1 MKRISN
7 VGESPLFRDDGP
19 LGARIFRRVRGIT
32 LEIIAFVL
40 VTVLLPVLLF
50 GAALVDLVLWLK
62 RRKPWVGVR
71 LTAFLWWFL
80 FGEMRALLAI
90 LGIWIVTGAWFGVG
104 SKRRRVLL
112 YRLRVHWCNSHL
124 SGIRVLFG
132 LRFEIEGLDE
142 AAPGPVMI
150 MLRHASIIDNM
161 LPDSIVSRTHGIG
174 LRYVIK
180 RELQMI
186 PTIDIGGR
194 WVPTNFVRRGSGDAE
209 AEIEPAAPADR
220 GPGRRRGHP
229 DLPRG
234 DAVHPGQARSARRR
248 SSASAS
254 PRSREFADRLEH
266 LLPPRLGGP
275 LALLDEAPDVDVVF
289 CGHVGFDGFQYISDV
304 WAGELVGSV
313 IGVKFWRVPA
323 AEIPTDEAG
332 RAEWLYRN
340 WLEMDDWIAS
350 KIERSEAEQGRFD
363 SERAGAGRRGHMNR
377 ESPIPLSRRRCPPG
391 PGGPGTPDPSPPCAR
406 VPIPAPSP
414 RSPTPS
420 LRSSR
425 RWSRRAPCRPRPTPA
440 RSRPQR
446 LGSRRG
452 RIRGDRGARPNRSR
466 SSRPMRPSAAWSSGP
481 S

>member
-1 MKRISN
+1 LRAEAGGQGRRHRQSHSHEYGRAVKRISN

-19 LGARIFRRVRGIT
+19 LGARVFRRVRGIT
-32 LEIIAFVL
+32 LEIVAFVL
-40 VTVLLPVLLF
+40 VTVLLPVLLL
-50 GAALVDLVLWLK
+50 GAAVVDLVLWLK

-80 FGEMRALLAI
+80 FGEMRALIGL

-142 AAPGPVMI
+142 AAPGPVVV

-194 WVPTNFVRRGSGDAE
+194 WVPTNFIRRGSGDTE
-209 AEIEPAAPADR
+209 GEIER
-220 GPGRRRGHP
+220 LLKLTE
-229 DLPRG
+229 DLVEGEGILIYPEGTRFT
-234 DAVHPGQARSARRR
+234 PSKLARAQEIV
-248 SSASAS
+248 
-254 PRSREFADRLEH
+254 RERQPEYAELADRLEH

-275 LALLDEAPDVDVVF
+275 LALLEEAPEVDVVF

-323 AEIPTDEAG
+323 SEIPKDDSG

-340 WLEMDDWIAS
+340 WQEMDDWIAS
-350 KIERSEAEQGRFD
+350 KIQRSNGEQGRFD
-363 SERAGAGRRGHMNR
+363 SE
-377 ESPIPLSRRRCPPG
+377 
-391 PGGPGTPDPSPPCAR
+391 
-406 VPIPAPSP
+406 
-414 RSPTPS
+414 
-420 LRSSR
+420 
-425 RWSRRAPCRPRPTPA
+425 
-440 RSRPQR
+440 
-446 LGSRRG
+446 
-452 RIRGDRGARPNRSR
+452 
-466 SSRPMRPSAAWSSGP
+466 
-481 S
+481 